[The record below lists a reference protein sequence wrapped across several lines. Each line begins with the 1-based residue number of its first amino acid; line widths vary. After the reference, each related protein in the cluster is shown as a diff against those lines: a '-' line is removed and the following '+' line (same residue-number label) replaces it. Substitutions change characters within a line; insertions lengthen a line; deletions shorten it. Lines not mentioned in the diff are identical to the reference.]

1 MNSYDAWAHPRL
13 AAQVL
18 RPRRDGHSEV
28 ALRVESLQG
37 AQQVLRLEQA
47 IHALPGV
54 RGVSVDAPARRVRVV
69 WDTERTTLPS
79 LLQAFA
85 AMRCAAQPL
94 RSDSIDDTRT
104 RESHDMLKRLL
115 VAGMFAMQVM
125 TYAFVIYIGVVDFVD
140 FTTRGLF
147 RWLSLISTVPVVFY
161 SAHPF
166 TAGALQELRER
177 RLGINLPVALAV
189 WLVFLASA
197 FSTMRGMGEI
207 YFDSVSMFVF
217 LLLAGRYVELRARH
231 RSGALGD
238 AVIDGTPLLAE
249 RRKTD
254 GTLETVPAIE
264 LLPGDCVHISE
275 GSTVPADGVL
285 ESSRVQV
292 DEALLTG
299 ESTPV
304 TRQRGEHLAAG
315 SVLLTGPA
323 QLRVE
328 HGGEATAAARIGA
341 LGAHARL
348 TREASVLR
356 SDAELRRFVAR
367 VLLLTVATAVGWMLF
382 DPSRA
387 FASAVAVL
395 VIACPCAFALTA
407 PAALTRALGV
417 LAQRG
422 VLVADSAALAVLD
435 RVDLAML
442 DKTGTLTVPHL
453 DLPDIA
459 VLREGEAST
468 LLAMAAALARESSH
482 PVAQAVANA
491 AAGLPLL
498 RANDVRVTPG
508 GGISGHLDG
517 RELRLGH
524 ISFALGSPETRSD
537 DRLWLADNKGAL
549 ATFRLR
555 ERPRHDAQA
564 TIDTLRSEGVGILIA
579 SGDTSSRVAATA
591 RTLGVESWH
600 AAQSPEDKFALLKDA
615 RARGHI
621 TLAVGDGTNDVPVLA
636 GADVSAALATGTE
649 VAQAQAD
656 LLLLHGHLRGLVDAR
671 VIARQVQQVIAQ
683 GRRWS
688 LGYNLCAVPFAALG
702 LVPPW
707 LAAIGMS
714 LSSLAVVVNAWRIG
728 RSPEPQPVLHA

>member
-37 AQQVLRLEQA
+37 ARQVLRLEQA

-54 RGVSVDAPARRVRVV
+54 RGVSVDVPARRVRVV
-69 WDTERTTLPS
+69 WDTQRTTLPS

-85 AMRCAAQPL
+85 SMRCAAQPL

-104 RESHDMLKRLL
+104 REAHDMLKRML

-125 TYAFVIYIGVVDFVD
+125 TFAFVIYIGVVDFVD

-147 RWLSLISTVPVVFY
+147 RWLSLISTLPVVFY
-161 SAHPF
+161 STNPF
-166 TAGALQELRER
+166 TTGALRELRER

-189 WLVFLASA
+189 WLVFLAS
-197 FSTMRGMGEI
+197 TINTVRGAGEI
-207 YFDSVSMFVF
+207 YFDSVTMFVF

-238 AVIDGTPLLAE
+238 AVIDSTPLLAE
-249 RRKTD
+249 RRRPD

-264 LLPGDCVHISE
+264 LLPGDCVHVSE

-285 ESSRVQV
+285 ESARVRV

-328 HGGEATAAARIGA
+328 HGGEATAVARIGA
-341 LGAHARL
+341 LGARARL
-348 TREASVLR
+348 AREASLPCG
-356 SDAELRRFVAR
+356 DAELRRFVAR
-367 VLLLTVATAVGWMLF
+367 VLILTVVTAIGWLLVN
-382 DPSRA
+382 PSKA

-422 VLVADSAALAVLD
+422 VLVADSAALAALD
-435 RVDLAML
+435 RVDLAVL

-453 DLPDIA
+453 DRQDIE
-459 VLREGEAST
+459 VLRDGDASSV
-468 LLAMAAALARESSH
+468 LAMAAALARESSH
-482 PVAQAVANA
+482 PVAQAVAHA
-491 AAGLPLL
+491 AAGLALL
-498 RANDVRVTPG
+498 HASDVVVTPG
-508 GGISGHLDG
+508 GGIGGRIDGH
-517 RELRLGH
+517 EWRLGH
-524 ISFALGSPETRSD
+524 IGFALRRVDAGPD
-537 DRLWLADNKGAL
+537 DRLWLADDTGAL
-549 ATFRLR
+549 AAFRLR
-555 ERPRHDAQA
+555 EQPREDAQA
-564 TIDTLRSEGVGILIA
+564 TLDALRTEGMELAIS
-579 SGDTSSRVAATA
+579 SGDTASRVAAIA
-591 RTLGVESWH
+591 HGLGVGAWH
-600 AAQSPEDKFALLKDA
+600 AAQTPEGKLALLKEA
-615 RARGHI
+615 RSRGRI

-656 LLLLHGHLRGLVDAR
+656 LLLLHGHLHGLVEAR
-671 VIARQVQQVIAQ
+671 TIAHQVQSVIAQ

-728 RSPEPQPVLHA
+728 RQPDAVPVLRA

>member
-47 IHALPGV
+47 IYALPGV
-54 RGVSVDAPARRVRVV
+54 SGVSVDTASRRVRVV
-69 WDTERTTLPS
+69 WDTQRTTLPS
-79 LLQAFA
+79 LLKAFA
-85 AMRCAAQPL
+85 SMRCAAQPL

-104 RESHDMLKRLL
+104 REAHDMLKRML

-147 RWLSLISTVPVVFY
+147 RWLSLISTLPVVFY
-161 SAHPF
+161 STHPF
-166 TAGALQELRER
+166 TAGALRELRER

-197 FSTMRGMGEI
+197 INTVRGSGEI
-207 YFDSVSMFVF
+207 YFDSVTMFVF

-238 AVIDGTPLLAE
+238 AVIDSTPLLAE
-249 RRKTD
+249 RRKPD

-264 LLPGDCVHISE
+264 LLPGDCVHIAE

-285 ESSRVQV
+285 ESARVQV

-304 TRQRGEHLAAG
+304 TRQRGEPLAAG
-315 SVLLTGPA
+315 SVLFTGPA

-328 HGGEATAAARIGA
+328 HGGDATAVARIGA
-341 LGAHARL
+341 LGARARL
-348 TREASVLR
+348 AREASLQR
-356 SDAELRRFVAR
+356 GDAELRRFVAR
-367 VLLLTVATAVGWMLF
+367 VLILTLVTAIGWLLV
-382 DPSRA
+382 DPSKA
-387 FASAVAVL
+387 FASAIAVL

-422 VLVADSAALAVLD
+422 VLVADSAALAALA
-435 RVDLAML
+435 RADLAVL

-453 DLPDIA
+453 DRQDVE
-459 VLREGEAST
+459 VLREGDADSA
-468 LLAMAAALARESSH
+468 LATAAALARESSH
-482 PVAQAVANA
+482 PVAQAVARA

-498 RANDVRVTPG
+498 RAHKVSVTPG
-508 GGISGHLDG
+508 GGIAGEIDGHAW
-517 RELRLGH
+517 RLGH
-524 ISFALGSPETRSD
+524 VGFALGLADSRPD
-537 DRLWLADNKGAL
+537 DRLWLADDNCAL
-549 ATFRLR
+549 AAFRLR
-555 ERPRHDAQA
+555 ERPRDDAQA
-564 TIDTLRSEGVGILIA
+564 TLDALRADGMDLQIA
-579 SGDTSSRVAATA
+579 SGDTATRVAAVA
-591 RTLGVESWH
+591 EALGIDTWH
-600 AAQSPEDKFALLKDA
+600 AAQTPDSKLASLKTAHALG
-615 RARGHI
+615 RV

-656 LLLLHGHLRGLVDAR
+656 LLLLHGHLHGLVEAR
-671 VIARQVQQVIAQ
+671 VIARQVQHVIAQ

-728 RSPEPQPVLHA
+728 RQGEAVPVLRA

>member
-1 MNSYDAWAHPRL
+1 MNSYDAWAHPRV

-18 RPRRDGHSEV
+18 RSRRDGHSEV

-47 IHALPGV
+47 IYALPGV
-54 RGVSVDAPARRVRVV
+54 RGVNVDTAARRVRVV
-69 WDTERTTLPS
+69 WDMQRTTLPS
-79 LLQAFA
+79 LLKAFA
-85 AMRCAAQPL
+85 SMRCAAQPL

-104 RESHDMLKRLL
+104 REAHDMLKRML

-125 TYAFVIYIGVVDFVD
+125 TFAFVIYIGVVDFVD

-147 RWLSLISTVPVVFY
+147 RCLSLMASLPVVFY
-161 SAHPF
+161 STNPF
-166 TAGALQELRER
+166 TTGALRELRQR

-189 WLVFLASA
+189 WLVFVAS
-197 FSTMRGMGEI
+197 TYNTIRGTGEI
-207 YFDSVSMFVF
+207 YFDSVTMFVF

-231 RSGALGD
+231 RSSALGD
-238 AVIDGTPLLAE
+238 AVIDSTPLLAE
-249 RRKTD
+249 RRRAD

-264 LLPGDCVHISE
+264 LLPGDQVHVSE

-285 ESSRVQV
+285 ESAGVQV

-304 TRQRGEHLAAG
+304 MRQRGEHLAAG

-328 HGGEATAAARIGA
+328 HGGEATAVARIGA
-341 LGAHARL
+341 LGARARL
-348 TREASVLR
+348 AREMSLQR
-356 SDAELRRFVAR
+356 GDADLRRFVAR
-367 VLLLTVATAVGWMLF
+367 VLILTVVTAIGWWLV
-382 DPSRA
+382 DPSKA

-422 VLVADSAALAVLD
+422 VLVADSAALAVLA
-435 RVDLAML
+435 RADLAVL

-453 DLPDIA
+453 DPKDIE
-459 VLREGEAST
+459 VLREGDTDTVLS
-468 LLAMAAALARESSH
+468 MAAALARESSH
-482 PVAQAVANA
+482 PVAQAVAHA
-491 AAGLPLL
+491 AAGLALL
-498 RANDVRVTPG
+498 RASDVFVTPG
-508 GGISGHLDG
+508 GGITGRIDGH
-517 RELRLGH
+517 EWRLGH
-524 ISFALGSPETRSD
+524 IGFALRLDDCSPD
-537 DRLWLADNKGAL
+537 DRLWLADDMGAV
-549 ATFRLR
+549 AAFTLR
-555 ERPRHDAQA
+555 ERPRNDARA
-564 TIDTLRSEGVGILIA
+564 TLDTLHSQGLDIQIA
-579 SGDTSSRVAATA
+579 SGDTATRVEAVA
-591 RTLGVESWH
+591 RMLDIESWH
-600 AAQSPEDKFALLKDA
+600 AAQTPESKLALLQEA
-615 RARGHI
+615 RARGRV

-656 LLLLHGHLRGLVDAR
+656 LLLLHGHLHGLVEAR
-671 VIARQVQQVIAQ
+671 AIARQVQHVIVQ

-702 LVPPW
+702 VVPPW

-728 RSPEPQPVLHA
+728 RPHEATPVLRA

>member
-69 WDTERTTLPS
+69 WDTQRTTLPS
-79 LLQAFA
+79 LLRAFA
-85 AMRCAAQPL
+85 SMRCAAQPL

-104 RESHDMLKRLL
+104 REAHDMLKRML

-125 TYAFVIYIGVVDFVD
+125 TFAFVIYIGVVDFVD

-147 RWLSLISTVPVVFY
+147 RWLSLMATLPVVFY
-161 SAHPF
+161 STNLF
-166 TAGALQELRER
+166 TAGALRELRER

-197 FSTMRGMGEI
+197 VNTVRGSGEI
-207 YFDSVSMFVF
+207 YFDSVTMFVF

-238 AVIDGTPLLAE
+238 AVIDSTPLLAE
-249 RRKTD
+249 RRRPD

-264 LLPGDCVHISE
+264 LLPGDCVHIAE

-285 ESSRVQV
+285 ESARVQV

-304 TRQRGEHLAAG
+304 TRQRGEPLAAG

-328 HGGEATAAARIGA
+328 QGGEATAVARIGA
-341 LGAHARL
+341 LGARARL
-348 TREASVLR
+348 AREASLQR
-356 SDAELRRFVAR
+356 GDAELRRFVAR
-367 VLLLTVATAVGWMLF
+367 VLMLTVVTAIGWLLV
-382 DPSRA
+382 DPSKA

-422 VLVADSAALAVLD
+422 VLVADSAALAALD
-435 RVDLAML
+435 RVDLAVL

-453 DLPDIA
+453 DRQDIE
-459 VLREGEAST
+459 VLREGDASPV
-468 LLAMAAALARESSH
+468 LAMAAALARESSH
-482 PVAQAVANA
+482 PVAQAVAQA

-498 RANDVRVTPG
+498 RASDVLVTPG
-508 GGISGHLDG
+508 GGISGRIDG
-517 RELRLGH
+517 HEWRLGH
-524 ISFALGSPETRSD
+524 AGFALRGMESRPD
-537 DRLWLADNKGAL
+537 DRLWLADDTGAL
-549 ATFRLR
+549 AAFRLR
-555 ERPRHDAQA
+555 EQPREDAQA
-564 TIDTLRSEGVGILIA
+564 TLDALRAEGMDLAIS
-579 SGDTSSRVAATA
+579 SGDTATRVAAVA
-591 RTLGVESWH
+591 RALGVDAWH
-600 AAQSPEDKFALLKDA
+600 AAQTPEGKLALLKQA
-615 RARGHI
+615 RERGCV

-656 LLLLHGHLRGLVDAR
+656 LLLLHGHLHGLVEAR
-671 VIARQVQQVIAQ
+671 TIARQVQYVIAQ

-714 LSSLAVVVNAWRIG
+714 LSSLAVVANAWRIG
-728 RSPEPQPVLHA
+728 RQGDAEPALRA